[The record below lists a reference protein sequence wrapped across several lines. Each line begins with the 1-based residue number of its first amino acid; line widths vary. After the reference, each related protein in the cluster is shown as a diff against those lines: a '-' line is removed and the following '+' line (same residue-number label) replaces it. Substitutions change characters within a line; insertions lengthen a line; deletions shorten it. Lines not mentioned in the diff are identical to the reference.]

1 MRVIVIGA
9 GIGGLALAQALTTA
23 GIEVAVHD
31 RDPEVSATGG
41 YRLHLDRHACAAL
54 RRGLPP
60 PLFQALL
67 GSSAGPQAWRRFGI
81 LDHRLRLLATERRA
95 EDDDALLIGRVPLR
109 RLLTHGLPELRFG
122 AEFTHHETHADGRV
136 TAHFADGSTD
146 RGDLLVGADGVG
158 SRVATALAGRPT
170 SAPVGLSGI
179 AGRTPLTDGAPVPG
193 VLLAGPALA
202 FSADGV
208 AVFLSVHDPAAGTVV
223 DPATCVQVP
232 ADVEPGDLVWG
243 VTALDERLPA
253 DVRVRD
259 EDGLRAAAL
268 DVLGGWA
275 PALRAIVAA
284 QKPATAQSRT
294 VAHFRFHAADPDS
307 DLTPWPSGVVTA
319 LGDAV
324 HAMPPTGGRAA
335 ATAVRDADL
344 LASRL
349 VEAASGAT
357 TIPLAVQAYER
368 AMPGYAR
375 DAVRESLTPVRW
387 IRRLARPGLRGLARA
402 AFPVAAAAARVIATR

>member
-9 GIGGLALAQALTTA
+9 GIGGLALAQGLCSA

-54 RRGLPP
+54 RRRLPA

-81 LDHRLRLLATERRA
+81 LDHRLRLLAAEPRA
-95 EDDDALLIGRVPLR
+95 EDDEALLIGRVPLR

-179 AGRTPLTDGAPVPG
+179 AGRTPLTDGVPVPD

-208 AVFLSVHDPAAGTVV
+208 AVFLSVHDPAAGAVV
-223 DPATCVQVP
+223 DPATCLRVP
-232 ADVEPGDLVWG
+232 ADVESGDIVWG

-253 DVRVRD
+253 DVRGRD
-259 EDGLRAAAL
+259 HAGLRAAAL
-268 DVLGGWA
+268 DVLGDWA

-284 QKPATAQSRT
+284 ESRT

-344 LASRL
+344 LAGRL
-349 VEAASGAT
+349 VEVGSGAT
-357 TIPLAVQAYER
+357 TIPLAVQDYES

-375 DAVRESLTPVRW
+375 DAVRESLAPVRW

-402 AFPVAAAAARVIATR
+402 AFPVAAAAARVVAAR